1 VHREF
6 DPTPTGEC
14 GTAVLVHTPP
24 TRLEIQ
30 LDQSGRPARQFNSY
44 ADAALH
50 LGLTKRRLRGY
61 LERSRFGK
69 NDEPEFVW
77 LGGKEWL
84 VRDRLVFRVLS

>member
-1 VHREF
+1 MGKRRCIVSF

-14 GTAVLVHTPP
+14 RAPPCWFIPPP

-30 LDQSGRPARQFNSY
+30 LDQFNSY